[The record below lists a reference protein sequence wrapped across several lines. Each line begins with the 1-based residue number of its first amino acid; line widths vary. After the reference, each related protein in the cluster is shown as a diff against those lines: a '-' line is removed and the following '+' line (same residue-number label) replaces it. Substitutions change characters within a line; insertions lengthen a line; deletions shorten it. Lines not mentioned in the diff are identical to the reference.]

1 MRSKSSSMPTPAR
14 RCGPRPSGF
23 TPPSCRPCR
32 SISARMCSSCRNG
45 WPGFVRPE
53 TNRRAPCGSPIGLF
67 SRDPMIRFAATR
79 LIEIVA
85 MLVLMSF
92 VIYALIGLMPGD
104 PIDLM
109 RSADP
114 RMSAADAARLKALYG
129 LDQPLLLRYA
139 GWAQQALAGDLGYSR
154 LFAAP
159 VWRALLP
166 RLGNTLML
174 MLPSFVLAV
183 AVALGLGIAA
193 ARRPHSRLDA
203 AVNLFCFAGVSMPT
217 FWLALLL
224 ILVFAAGFGW
234 LPASG
239 IATAGT
245 SDVADRLRHLVL
257 PVTTLTLV
265 SAASYT
271 RYVRAAMRE
280 ALAQDHIRTAR
291 AKGAGEARV
300 IFHHALRSALVP
312 VTTILALSFGGLVS
326 GALVTETMFAYPGM
340 GKLIFDAVMGNDY
353 NLALAALLLATI
365 TTMLAN
371 LAADLAYGWLDP
383 RVSYR

>member
-1 MRSKSSSMPTPAR
+1 
-14 RCGPRPSGF
+14 
-23 TPPSCRPCR
+23 
-32 SISARMCSSCRNG
+32 
-45 WPGFVRPE
+45 
-53 TNRRAPCGSPIGLF
+53 
-67 SRDPMIRFAATR
+67 MIRFTAIR
-79 LIEIVA
+79 LLEIAA

-109 RSADP
+109 RQADP
-114 RMSAADAARLKALYG
+114 HMTAADVARLKTVYG
-129 LDQPLLLRYA
+129 LNQPLLARYLAWA
-139 GWAQQALAGDLGYSR
+139 GQALGGDLGYSR
-154 LFAAP
+154 LFATP
-159 VWRALLP
+159 VWSALLP
-166 RLGNTLML
+166 RLGNSLVLLGASFALAMML
-174 MLPSFVLAV
+174 AL
-183 AVALGLGIAA
+183 ALGTAA
-193 ARRPHSRLDA
+193 ARRPGSRLDGA
-203 AVNLFCFAGVSMPT
+203 INLLCFAGVSVPN
-217 FWLALLL
+217 FWLALVL
-224 ILVFAAGFGW
+224 ILVFAAGLHW

-239 IATAGT
+239 IATVGAG
-245 SDVADRLRHLVL
+245 DLADRLRHLVL
-257 PVTTLTLV
+257 PVATLTLA
-265 SAASYT
+265 SAGGYT

-291 AKGAGEARV
+291 AKGASEAR
-300 IFHHALRSALVP
+300 IILHHALRSALIP

-353 NLALAALLLATI
+353 NLALAALLLATA

>member
-1 MRSKSSSMPTPAR
+1 
-14 RCGPRPSGF
+14 
-23 TPPSCRPCR
+23 
-32 SISARMCSSCRNG
+32 
-45 WPGFVRPE
+45 
-53 TNRRAPCGSPIGLF
+53 
-67 SRDPMIRFAATR
+67 MIRFAATR
-79 LIEIVA
+79 LVEILA

-139 GWAQQALAGDLGYSR
+139 GWAAQALAGDLGYSR

-166 RLGNTLML
+166 RLGNSLLLMG
-174 MLPSFVLAV
+174 PSFVFAV
-183 AVALGLGIAA
+183 TIALGLGIAA
-193 ARRPHSRLDA
+193 ARRPGSRLDA
-203 AVNLFCFAGVSMPT
+203 AINLFCFSGVSLPT
-217 FWLALLL
+217 FWLALVL

-239 IATAGT
+239 IATAG
-245 SDVADRLRHLVL
+245 SSGVADRLRHLIL

-265 SAASYT
+265 STASYT

-291 AKGAGEARV
+291 AKGAGETRV

-353 NLALAALLLATI
+353 NLALAALLLATAL
-365 TTMLAN
+365 TMVAN
-371 LAADLAYGWLDP
+371 LAADLAYAWLDP

>member
-1 MRSKSSSMPTPAR
+1 
-14 RCGPRPSGF
+14 
-23 TPPSCRPCR
+23 
-32 SISARMCSSCRNG
+32 
-45 WPGFVRPE
+45 
-53 TNRRAPCGSPIGLF
+53 
-67 SRDPMIRFAATR
+67 MIRFTGIR
-79 LIEIVA
+79 LIEIAA
-85 MLVLMSF
+85 MLALMSF

-129 LDQPLLLRYA
+129 VDQPLVTRYA
-139 GWAQQALAGDLGYSR
+139 DWAREALSGELGYSR

-159 VWRALLP
+159 VSAALMP
-166 RLGNTLML
+166 RLGNSLLLMGS
-174 MLPSFVLAV
+174 SFVLAF
-183 AVALGLGIAA
+183 ALALGLGTAA
-193 ARRPHSRLDA
+193 ARRPGSRLDA
-203 AVNLFCFAGVSMPT
+203 AVNLFCFAGVSLPT
-217 FWLALLL
+217 FWLALIL
-224 ILVFAAGFGW
+224 ILIFAAGLGW

-245 SDVADRLRHLVL
+245 SDIADRLRHLVL
-257 PVTTLTLV
+257 PVATLTLV
-265 SAASYT
+265 TTGSYT

-291 AKGAGEARV
+291 AKGASETRV
-300 IFHHALRSALVP
+300 VVHHALRAALVP

-353 NLALAALLLATI
+353 NLALAALLLATA
-365 TTMLAN
+365 TTMIAN
-371 LAADLAYGWLDP
+371 LCADLAYGWLDP

>member
-1 MRSKSSSMPTPAR
+1 
-14 RCGPRPSGF
+14 
-23 TPPSCRPCR
+23 
-32 SISARMCSSCRNG
+32 
-45 WPGFVRPE
+45 
-53 TNRRAPCGSPIGLF
+53 
-67 SRDPMIRFAATR
+67 MIRFAAIR
-79 LIEIVA
+79 LVEILA

-139 GWAQQALAGDLGYSR
+139 GWARQALTGDLGYSR

-166 RLGNTLML
+166 RLGNSLLLMG
-174 MLPSFVLAV
+174 PSFVLAF
-183 AVALGLGIAA
+183 AIALGLGIAA
-193 ARRPHSRLDA
+193 ARQPRSWLDA
-203 AVNLFCFAGVSMPT
+203 AVNLFCFAGVSLPT
-217 FWLALLL
+217 FWLALVL

-239 IATAGT
+239 IATAGAG
-245 SDVADRLRHLVL
+245 DIGDRLRHLIL
-257 PVTTLTLV
+257 PVATLTLV

-353 NLALAALLLATI
+353 NLALAALLLAAAV
-365 TTMLAN
+365 TMVAN
-371 LAADLAYGWLDP
+371 LAADLAYAWLDP
-383 RVSYR
+383 RVSYQ